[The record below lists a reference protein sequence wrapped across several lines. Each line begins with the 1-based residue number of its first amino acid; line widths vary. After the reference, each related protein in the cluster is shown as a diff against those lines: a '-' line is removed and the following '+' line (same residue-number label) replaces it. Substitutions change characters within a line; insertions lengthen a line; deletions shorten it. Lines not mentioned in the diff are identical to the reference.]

1 VKTIG
6 QFYREKVLSQQ
17 GLTLKELPADGDVIA
32 VEQDLFGWKLRIGRK
47 SIPCRSEA
55 EARFL
60 AVLRDAG
67 MTEIQVPDDDSYLA
81 EILPALEK
89 LKARV
94 DEIIES
100 YLDAVRDPQARE
112 TVRREVFAEITQ

>member
-1 VKTIG
+1 MKTIG
-6 QFYREKVLSQQ
+6 QFYREKVLSQP

-32 VEQDLFGWKLRIGRK
+32 VEQDLFGWMLRIGRN